1 MMMNMFRGR
10 KTSMAKL
17 QNKLGAL
24 RKRGAAL
31 SEKLAAAEAEL
42 TTATEARQRQLV
54 EGDLED
60 IKAARALQDAV
71 NAAASQVVGF
81 EDALAAVN
89 AQISEIER
97 KIEIERTA
105 AERAVAADA
114 LSRNLDAI
122 EAALPDYLA
131 TAHRFA
137 EAVEAVGHFH
147 FESAQMAAL
156 TRNTQAQIEIAGAF
170 ALQELRGMVE
180 QIKTGAAPIP
190 PKPEHPAPVAV
201 PEPTPEIRRMFA
213 MRVVRWVDAQG
224 VQQVADQYTDVDL
237 TPGAASRGLRC
248 AAVVP
253 LDDPRCNGLRGLH
266 GGRHPNPQNALDLD
280 DEAACRPAH
289 IDPVR
294 SSDPTA
300 SIEPTRVQVDPV
312 TGVQFVE
319 YSRGPARILK
329 VTS

>member
-1 MMMNMFRGR
+1 
-10 KTSMAKL
+10 MAKL
-17 QNKLGAL
+17 QNGLEAL

-42 TTATEARQRQLV
+42 TTATEARQRHLV

-71 NAAASQVVGF
+71 NAVASQVVGF

-89 AQISEIER
+89 AQVSEIER
-97 KIEIERTA
+97 KIEIEHTA
-105 AERAVAADA
+105 AERIVAADA

-170 ALQELRGMVE
+170 ALQEPRGIVE
-180 QIKTGAAPIP
+180 QIKTDAAPIP
-190 PKPEHPAPVAV
+190 PKPEQPAPVV
-201 PEPTPEIRRMFA
+201 VTEPAPEIRRMFA
-213 MRVVRWVDAQG
+213 MRVVRWIDGQG
-224 VQQVADQYTDVDL
+224 VQRVGDQYTNVDL
-237 TPGAASRGLRC
+237 TPSAATRGLRC

-289 IDPVR
+289 ISPVIV
-294 SSDPTA
+294 SDPGA
-300 SIEPTRVQVDPV
+300 CIEPTRVQVDPV
-312 TGVQFVE
+312 TGVEFTE
-319 YSRGPARILK
+319 YDRGPARILK
-329 VTS
+329 VTP